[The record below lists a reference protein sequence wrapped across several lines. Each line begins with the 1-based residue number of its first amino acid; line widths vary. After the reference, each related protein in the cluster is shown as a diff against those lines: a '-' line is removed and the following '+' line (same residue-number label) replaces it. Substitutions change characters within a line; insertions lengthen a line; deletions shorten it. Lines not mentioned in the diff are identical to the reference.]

1 MKRVLTAFLLVPIA
15 VYTVLFAPWQ
25 IFAAV
30 VAIVSC
36 LCFHEYARITEC
48 FAPLGFAAG
57 LTLLIAPP
65 PVAVLI
71 LFLTALAAMCLP
83 LAAPDMDKAVSRS
96 GMLVLGVLYIF
107 GSWKTAILL
116 HNVEYPPLRHLSAG
130 RHWLMFG
137 LMVNWIG
144 DTGAYYV
151 GRRFGRHKLAPIV
164 SPKKTWEGAA
174 ASAFVGV
181 VFGVIYLPLA
191 ITGTP
196 YWIAAAFALIANAAG
211 QFGDLAESAIKRS
224 AGVKDSGTMLPGHG
238 GFLDRVDSTM
248 FTLPILWALVGFLQ
262 PSS

>member
-36 LCFHEYARITEC
+36 LCFNEYARITEC

-65 PVAVLI
+65 SVAVLI

-83 LAAPDMDKAVSRS
+83 LAAPDMDKAVLRS

-116 HNVEYPPLRHLSAG
+116 HNIEYPPLRYLSAG

-144 DTGAYYV
+144 DTGAYYI
-151 GRRFGRHKLAPIV
+151 GRRFGRQGL
-164 SPKKTWEGAA
+164 SGAMGGGRIGECR
-174 ASAFVGV
+174 SGR
-181 VFGVIYLPLA
+181 A
-191 ITGTP
+191 IQAT
-196 YWIAAAFALIANAAG
+196 
-211 QFGDLAESAIKRS
+211 
-224 AGVKDSGTMLPGHG
+224 LPGVTVAAPRG
-238 GFLDRVDSTM
+238 GPGRCWG
-248 FTLPILWALVGFLQ
+248 LW
-262 PSS
+262 